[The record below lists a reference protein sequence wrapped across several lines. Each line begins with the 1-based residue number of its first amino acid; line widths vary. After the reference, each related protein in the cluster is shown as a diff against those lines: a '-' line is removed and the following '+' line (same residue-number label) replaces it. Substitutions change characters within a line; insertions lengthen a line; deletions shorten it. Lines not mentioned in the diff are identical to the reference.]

1 MPYQGSGKAYV
12 FYFIQ
17 AMIKVAVDL
26 GFNESEAELLVN
38 QTFMGLVAIQNSY
51 SLFNEGW
58 ITKVASKVASKGGT
72 TEIALRVF
80 EKGMLKQLLLKL

>member
-12 FYFIQ
+12 FYFIH

-38 QTFMGLVAIQNSY
+38 QIFMGSVPIKTAIHY
-51 SLFNEGW
+51 L
-58 ITKVASKVASKGGT
+58 TKNG
-72 TEIALRVF
+72 
-80 EKGMLKQLLLKL
+80 LLN

>member
-38 QTFMGLVAIQNSY
+38 QIFMGSVAIKTVIHY
-51 SLFNEGW
+51 L
-58 ITKVASKVASKGGT
+58 TKDELPK
-72 TEIALRVF
+72 
-80 EKGMLKQLLLKL
+80 